1 MSETRTVGT
10 AILELLHR
18 EGIDTVFGLPGVHNL
33 AFWSAQTPV
42 RIVGVRHEQA
52 AAYAADG
59 YGRATGRVGVALTTT
74 GPGSVNALAAFG
86 EAAVSGAPVLVIS
99 SDVSTALRSS
109 DGPRGILH
117 EMGDQAA
124 PFAAF
129 DRPARTVG
137 SAQQALAA
145 VAEALAIAGTPP
157 TGPAYVG
164 IPSDIL
170 NAEWTGDLPTSTSP
184 YPAAAAP
191 APSAAGV
198 EALASLIKNSERVAI
213 WAGGG
218 VAQCGEAGESALR
231 LLAER
236 LGAPVVTTYAG
247 RGVMAGHPLTIEAS
261 THEPEVEAVLGD
273 ADLLLVVGSGFDA
286 MHTKNWKM
294 AMPRRRAAIALGSE
308 VTRTVP
314 WDVLIRADLVATL
327 TSLQS
332 RLDEL
337 DVNERPAWAPTGLR
351 EAVRARLRA
360 DERMVEPVAFVEA
373 VESWPVDGVVVTDM
387 CVAGYW
393 TSSHARHDRPRHLLN
408 PVGWGT
414 LGYALPAAIGPA
426 AAGMPTLA
434 VCGDGGP
441 MFALGELATF
451 VQEKLPIALVIVD
464 DGGYGM
470 LRYDQQVFGHP
481 ERGVDL
487 MTPDW
492 RLLAASFGIDYVE
505 VDSAG
510 TVGLD
515 GIVGGGSVGSVPDD
529 VADGNG
535 HPAGSVPDDVADGD
549 AGEVTVTLTEA
560 LSAAAARS
568 GPTMIVLRATFYPP
582 ASTSPRWFETA
593 TGPRET
599 A

>member
-1 MSETRTVGT
+1 MSDTRTVGT

-18 EGIDTVFGLPGVHNL
+18 EGIDVAFGLPGVHNL

-86 EAAVSGAPVLVIS
+86 EAAVSGAPMVLIS
-99 SDVSTALRSS
+99 SDVSTALRSLE
-109 DGPRGILH
+109 GPRGILH

-129 DRPARTVG
+129 GRPARTVS
-137 SAQQALAA
+137 SAEEALTA

-157 TGPAYVG
+157 MGPVYVG
-164 IPSDIL
+164 IPSDVL
-170 NAEWTGDLPTSTSP
+170 NAQWSGDVPLLSG
-184 YPAAAAP
+184 
-191 APSAAGV
+191 PSAVDAEVSTGATSSDSDV
-198 EALASLIKNSERVAI
+198 AALGALIADSERVVL

-218 VAQCGEAGESALR
+218 VAQCGEAGEAALR
-231 LLAER
+231 SLAER

-247 RGVMAGHPLTIEAS
+247 RGLMAGHPLTIEAS
-261 THEPEVEAVLGD
+261 THEPEVAEIIAS

-294 AMPRRRAAIALGSE
+294 PMPSRRAAIALGDE

-314 WDVLIRADLVATL
+314 WDVLVQADLVSTIR
-327 TSLQS
+327 SLES
-332 RLDEL
+332 RLEDRG
-337 DVNERPAWAPTGLR
+337 VGTRSAWAPVGVR
-351 EAVRARLRA
+351 DSVRARLIL
-360 DERMVEPVAFVEA
+360 DERMIDPVAFVEA
-373 VESWPVDGVVVTDM
+373 VESWPTEGVVVTDM
-387 CVAGYW
+387 CVPGYW

-426 AAGMPTLA
+426 SVGMPTLA

-441 MFALGELATF
+441 MFALGELATY
-451 VQEKLPIALVIVD
+451 VQERLPIALVIVD

-470 LRYDQQVFGHP
+470 LRYDQRIFGHP

-487 MTPDW
+487 VTPDW
-492 RLLAASFGIDYVE
+492 TLLAASFGIAYAE
-505 VDSAG
+505 VDVRGGAAGAERGGAGVGPSAAGVEPGAAG
-510 TVGLD
+510 TLT
-515 GIVGGGSVGSVPDD
+515 
-529 VADGNG
+529 
-535 HPAGSVPDDVADGD
+535 D
-549 AGEVTVTLTEA
+549 ALA
-560 LSAAAARS
+560 SAAARP
-568 GPTMIVLRATFYPP
+568 GPTMIVLRAAFYPP

>member
-10 AILELLHR
+10 AILDLLHR

-33 AFWSAQTPV
+33 AFWSAETPV

-74 GPGSVNALAAFG
+74 GPGSINALAAFG

-99 SDVSTALRSS
+99 SDVSGALRSP

-117 EMGDQAA
+117 EMNDQAA

-129 DRPARTVG
+129 GRPARTVG
-137 SAQQALAA
+137 SADEALAA

-164 IPSDIL
+164 IPANIL
-170 NAEWTGDLPTSTSP
+170 GSPWTADVPSAIPTSPGTSEGERHASP
-184 YPAAAAP
+184 PDNDVA
-191 APSAAGV
+191 
-198 EALASLIKNSERVAI
+198 ELATLIADSERVAL

-218 VAQCGEAGESALR
+218 VTQCGEMGEGALR
-231 LLAER
+231 SLAER

-247 RGVMAGHPLTIEAS
+247 RGLMAGHPLTIEAS
-261 THEPEVEAVLGD
+261 THEPEVEAVLGE

-294 AMPRRRAAIALGSE
+294 AMPRRRAAIALGDE
-308 VTRTVP
+308 IARTVP
-314 WDVLIRADLVATL
+314 WDVLIRADLVQT
-327 TSLQS
+327 LQS
-332 RLDEL
+332 LLDAL
-337 DVNERPAWAPTGLR
+337 PGVDRSAWAPTGLR
-351 EAVRARLRA
+351 ETVRARLVT
-360 DERMVEPVAFVEA
+360 DERMVEPVAFVQA
-373 VESWPVDGVVVTDM
+373 VETWPTEGVVVTDM
-387 CVAGYW
+387 CVPGYW
-393 TSSHARHDRPRHLLN
+393 ASSHARHLRPRHLLN

-441 MFALGELATF
+441 MFALGELATYA
-451 VQEKLPIALVIVD
+451 QEELPITLVIVD

-492 RLLAASFGIDYVE
+492 RLLAASFGIEYAE
-505 VDSAG
+505 VNSAG
-510 TVGLD
+510 DEKGPHD
-515 GIVGGGSVGSVPDD
+515 GSPGERGGP
-529 VADGNG
+529 
-535 HPAGSVPDDVADGD
+535 
-549 AGEVTVTLTEA
+549 TLTEA
-560 LSAAAARS
+560 LASAAARP
-568 GPTMIVLRATFYPP
+568 GPTMIVLRAAFYPP